1 VCVALRQPKYKDAVP
16 DNVGSGV
23 IMGRSAP
30 RKKTEVRGK
39 LLPDLF
45 NSSAVGLAIFD
56 THLRYQALNPTL
68 AAMHGVPA
76 EFHLGKSLREILGDI
91 AARVEP
97 AIKQVLTTGQPI
109 LNLEVAGALTAIPGR
124 RRWVDHLFPLKD
136 AKGRVNRV
144 GLVVVER
151 PANVKPRPTD
161 ISQASQAG
169 LPDSDVLRSW
179 KDISN
184 YLKASVKTVQRWEQ
198 THKLPVRRLRVA
210 KGATVFA
217 LSSEIDEWVRRRA
230 QGSKT
235 GIKRDLLR
243 AMFLNSPL
251 PALVVGDDR
260 VILDANVAM
269 AHLIGATRDEVIGG
283 SLNSLMQNSSLAYN
297 KREWQSFQKV
307 GVSVGFR
314 NIARADGS
322 IFGAEYILK
331 RLFPGLQLLTLISL
345 KSVALLPH
353 EEFYQAGLGKLE
365 LHRKVL

>member
-1 VCVALRQPKYKDAVP
+1 
-16 DNVGSGV
+16 
-23 IMGRSAP
+23 MGRTSKQK
-30 RKKTEVRGK
+30 RIDVGGK

-45 NSSAVGLAIFD
+45 NNSAVGLAIFD

-91 AARVEP
+91 ASRVEP

-109 LNLEVAGALTAIPGR
+109 LNLEVAGALPAMAGR
-124 RRWVDHLFPLKD
+124 RRWVDHMFPLKD
-136 AKGRVNRV
+136 ANGWVNRV
-144 GLVVVER
+144 GVVVVER
-151 PANVKPRPTD
+151 PANLKPRPTD
-161 ISQASQAG
+161 ISQASLAA

-184 YLKASVKTVQRWEQ
+184 YLKVSVRTVQRWEQ

-217 LSSEIDEWVRRRA
+217 LRAEIDQWVRMRT

-243 AMFLNSPL
+243 AMLLNSPL
-251 PALVVGDDR
+251 PALVVGDNR

-269 AHLIGATRDEVIGG
+269 GHLIHATRDELIGR
-283 SLNSLMQNSSLAYN
+283 SLDSLMQNSTLHYN
-297 KREWQSFQKV
+297 EREWQSFQKV

-322 IFGAEYILK
+322 IFAAEYILK

-345 KSVALLPH
+345 KPEALLPH
-353 EEFYQAGLGKLE
+353 EEFYQVGLGKLE
-365 LHRKVL
+365 LRRKVQ